1 MVDHSSHLFTTLHSI
16 ELVIIDD
23 RTVVYKFP
31 IGNSKTEVTATSRR
45 VAERMLIVGGCQ
57 KRAATWFLPS
67 HSGSLFMY
75 SWIGSKTGTASDLI
89 YSSMSCLGD
98 FFSPIPNFLA
108 QRTMELKASAVSTF
122 QFFSSGLMQKNSVF
136 PFKTFLR
143 KR

>member
-1 MVDHSSHLFTTLHSI
+1 MSI
-16 ELVIIDD
+16 C
-23 RTVVYKFP
+23 
-31 IGNSKTEVTATSRR
+31 SQWAT
-45 VAERMLIVGGCQ
+45 AERNQVAHQPSCSLVNPGILP

-67 HSGSLFMY
+67 HFGNLFMY
-75 SWIGSKTGTASDLI
+75 SWIGSKTGTASDLM

-108 QRTMELKASAVSTF
+108 RRTMELKASAVSTF
-122 QFFSSGLMQKNSVF
+122 QFFSSGLSFFGFSSFFSNSFSSESFFSSGLMQKNSVF